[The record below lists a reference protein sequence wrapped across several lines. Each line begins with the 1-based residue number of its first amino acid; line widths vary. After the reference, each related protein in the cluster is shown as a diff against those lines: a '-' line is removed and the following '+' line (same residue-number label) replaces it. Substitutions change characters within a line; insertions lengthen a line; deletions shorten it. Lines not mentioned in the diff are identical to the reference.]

1 MKLASF
7 IFVLMFLAAP
17 LAIAQNSMS
26 ATTGLG
32 PGNSFTL
39 FITFQD
45 PMPKVDSI
53 ACSFALAGTPNPGQE
68 DFGKNVYCSGP
79 PTKDDDT
86 HYRVTVKIPAL
97 NIAAGDYNVAE
108 IDVEIGGVTHPYKGQ
123 NLPTFAPVPIS
134 NPAHLNFSPIK
145 KLEVKP

>member
-1 MKLASF
+1 MKLTSF
-7 IFVLMFLAAP
+7 VIVLMFLAAP
-17 LAIAQNSMS
+17 LAIAQSPMS
-26 ATTGLG
+26 ASAGLG

-53 ACSFALAGTPNPGQE
+53 ACSFALSGTPKPGQE
-68 DFGKNVYCSGP
+68 DFGKNIYCSGP

-86 HYRVTVKIPAL
+86 HYRVTVKIPPL
-97 NIAAGDYNVAE
+97 NIAAGDYSVAG
-108 IDVEIGGVTHPYKGQ
+108 IDVEIGGVTHPYRERSLP
-123 NLPTFAPVPIS
+123 NLAPVPIS

-145 KLEVKP
+145 KLEVKQ